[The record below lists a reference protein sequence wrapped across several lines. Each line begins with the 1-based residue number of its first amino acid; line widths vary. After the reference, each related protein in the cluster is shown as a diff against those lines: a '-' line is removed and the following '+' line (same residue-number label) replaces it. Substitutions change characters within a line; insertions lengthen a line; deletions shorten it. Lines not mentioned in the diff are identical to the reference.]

1 MTSRLR
7 SHHDVIVV
15 GSRCAGASTAM
26 LLARAGHDVAV
37 VDRASFPSDTVSTHS
52 IARGGVVQLA
62 RWGLLDAVLD
72 GGAPAVRQVT
82 FGSGDTETTRAIK
95 DRSGVDMLVAPRRYA
110 LDALLVD
117 AALDAGATVSTGI
130 TATGVLRNAT
140 GRVTGIV
147 ARTAGG
153 DAIELTA
160 RYVVGADGLRSRTAG
175 WVGATTVESFAADT
189 ATFYC
194 YVGDVP
200 WRGHEFHLAP
210 EAFAGVFL
218 THGGEACVWLCR
230 PTPALESVRRAG
242 ADRAAALV
250 HQLHAVSP
258 DLAARIRAGRVTS
271 SVRGMAGLPNHFREP
286 AGPGWAL
293 VGDAG
298 YHRDPITGHGITD
311 AFRDAELLARALDR
325 SLRDPAAEHG
335 AMVEYRERRRAMARE
350 TFDLTRQMA
359 AFPAP
364 SRFLELQKQLS
375 DALEREAEL
384 LASFP
389 SPAEPAAMAA

>member
-1 MTSRLR
+1 
-7 SHHDVIVV
+7 
-15 GSRCAGASTAM
+15 M

-37 VDRASFPSDTVSTHS
+37 VDRSSFPSDTVSTHG

-82 FGSGDTETTRAIK
+82 FRSGDTETTRVIK

-140 GRVTGIV
+140 GNVTGIV

-153 DAIELTA
+153 DVLELSA
-160 RYVVGADGLRSRTAG
+160 RFVVGADGLRSRMAG
-175 WVGATTVESFAADT
+175 WVGATTMDSFVADT
-189 ATFYC
+189 GTFYC
-194 YVGDVP
+194 YVGEVP
-200 WRGHEFHLAP
+200 WRGHEFHVAP
-210 EAFAGVFL
+210 GAFAGVFL
-218 THGGEACVWLCR
+218 THGNEACVWLCR

-250 HQLHAVSP
+250 QQLHAVSP
-258 DLAARIRAGRVTS
+258 DLAARIRAGRITS
-271 SVRGMAGLPNHFREP
+271 SVRGMAGLPNHLREP
-286 AGPGWAL
+286 VGPGWAL

-311 AFRDAELLARALDR
+311 AFRDAELLVRAIDR
-325 SLRDPAAEHG
+325 SLRDPAAEHE
-335 AMVEYRERRRAMARE
+335 AMVKYRKRRHAMARE

-364 SRFLELQKQLS
+364 SQFLELQKQLS

-389 SPAEPAAMAA
+389 APTEPAAMAA

>member
-1 MTSRLR
+1 MTSRLH

-37 VDRASFPSDTVSTHS
+37 VDRSSFPSDTLSTHS

-62 RWGLLDAVLD
+62 RWGLLPAVLD

-82 FGSGDTETTRAIK
+82 FYSGDTETTRRIK
-95 DRSGVDMLVAPRRYA
+95 DRCGVDLLVAPRRHA

-117 AALDAGATVSTGI
+117 AALDAGATVTTGV
-130 TATGVLRNAT
+130 TATGVRRNAT

-153 DAIELTA
+153 ESFALSG
-160 RYVVGADGLRSRTAG
+160 RYVVGADGLRSRMAG
-175 WVGATTVESFAADT
+175 WVGSTTVDSFAADT
-189 ATFYC
+189 ATYYC

-200 WRGHEFHLAP
+200 WRGHEFHVAAG
-210 EAFAGVFL
+210 AFAGVFL

-250 HQLHAVSP
+250 EQLDAVFP
-258 DLAARIRAGRVTS
+258 GLAARIRAGRITS
-271 SVRGMAGLPNHFREP
+271 PVRGTAGLPNHVRQP
-286 AGPGWAL
+286 IGSGWAL

-325 SLRDPAAEHG
+325 SLRDPTAEHE
-335 AMVEYRERRRAMARE
+335 ALTAYREQRDAISRE
-350 TFDLTRQMA
+350 TFDLTREIA
-359 AFPAP
+359 SFPSP

-389 SPAEPAAMAA
+389 APTEPAVAAA